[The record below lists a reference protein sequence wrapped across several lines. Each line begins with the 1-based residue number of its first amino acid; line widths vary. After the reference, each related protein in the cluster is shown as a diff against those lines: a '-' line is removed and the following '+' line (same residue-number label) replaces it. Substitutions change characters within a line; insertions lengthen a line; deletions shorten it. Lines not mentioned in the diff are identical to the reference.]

1 MCALR
6 TEAGEDKSL
15 DSALERA
22 AERLGAA
29 RFPVFGGLYTDISGA
44 SAALDLAEKLGGAV
58 DHAGSEG
65 IARTARVMRETG
77 ATPASY
83 GEVRNRADTIVVIG
97 DKPLSDPAL
106 LDALLPDAKGLP
118 RPGDNERELLL
129 LGTAKRKA
137 RKGVRTTIVD
147 GKASLPELVALL
159 AASVREGRFDLRDAA
174 LRRKLEKAG
183 ARLRDSAF
191 AVFVYDPA
199 ELAEP
204 VLHTVLE
211 MVRHLVK
218 TTRAATLSLAAPGN
232 GEGVNLCSTWTC
244 GLPLR
249 TSFARE
255 VPQNDMWA
263 YETTR
268 LVKSGEADVL
278 VWIDAL
284 DGAEAERPNGAPAIV
299 LSSRPVRAR
308 RGDIVIEVAS
318 AGADH
323 DAAQYLPQIAGI
335 GLVKASKADKAKPSV
350 AEILNRIAALIDAKG
365 AA

>member
-1 MCALR
+1 M
-6 TEAGEDKSL
+6 

-22 AERLGAA
+22 AERLALA
-29 RFPVFGGLYTDISGA
+29 RFPVFGGLYTDITGA
-44 SAALDLAEKLGGAV
+44 SAALALAERLGGAV

-65 IARTARVMRETG
+65 IARAARLMRETG
-77 ATPASY
+77 STPASY

-97 DKPLSDPAL
+97 EHPLARDPAL
-106 LDALLPDAKGLP
+106 LNTLLPDGKGLP
-118 RPGDNERELLL
+118 RPGNNKREVIL
-129 LGTAKRKA
+129 LGTTGGKRAAGKPA
-137 RKGVRTTIVD
+137 KGVKTTDVS
-147 GKASLPELVALL
+147 GKATVPELVALL
-159 AASVREGRFDLRDAA
+159 AASVREGRFDVRDAA
-174 LRRKLEKAG
+174 LRRKLEAAG
-183 ARLRDSAF
+183 AKLRGSVF

-218 TTRAATLSLAAPGN
+218 TTRAATLSLPAPGN

-255 VPQNDMWA
+255 TPENDMWV
-263 YETTR
+263 YETNR

-284 DGAEAERPNGAPAIV
+284 DGAEADRPKDLPKGVLSIV
-299 LSSRPVRAR
+299 LSSRPVQASRD
-308 RGDIVIEVAS
+308 DIVIEVAR

-323 DAAQYLPQIAGI
+323 DAALYLPQIAGI
-335 GLVKASKADKAKPSV
+335 GLVKASNADRGRPTV
-350 AEILNRIAALIDAKG
+350 AEVMNRIAALLDAKG